1 MYLRGSD
8 PAAADRLGL
17 LRLRRMSVRQR
28 KTIDAALIE
37 MNTRNEQGLY
47 RALEKELRKAKDPME
62 CAALFDLL
70 SVREHAET
78 VNRVSDY
85 LGNMWRKGQVLRLP
99 APRLDNTRARWLY
112 IWKNKGPAKKPV
124 VDLASAVE
132 FSPALD
138 SVLNR
143 ANMSITEEG
152 DTVVITLPAI
162 TITIKQNR

>member
-1 MYLRGSD
+1 MNRISHWVDGKVLEGNSGRTGIVWD
-8 PAAADRLGL
+8 PA
-17 LRLRRMSVRQR
+17 
-28 KTIDAALIE
+28 T
-37 MNTRNEQGLY
+37 
-47 RALEKELRKAKDPME
+47 
-62 CAALFDLL
+62 
-70 SVREHAET
+70 
-78 VNRVSDY
+78 
-85 LGNMWRKGQVLRLP
+85 GQQ
-99 APRLDNTRARWLY
+99 AS
-112 IWKNKGPAKKPV
+112 V